1 MWKQGQ
7 DLRKYENANALTIRH
22 YGLVL
27 IALATMWV
35 SFSSGPVLAQ
45 SPAQQKDSITIEGT
59 VRNSAGDPIA
69 EVSVVLEDKSYATH
83 AEMNTKTDGT
93 FVFSPDRAGTYRLRA
108 EKAGL
113 GSAATQL
120 VVLPAEKKKHLD
132 LVIESPTGAKTA
144 PPDKT
149 AASHSSSG
157 AIEFQDKPNFTV
169 AGITDWSNV
178 GLHGSDSSSQTSETL
193 ATETRAL
200 KSSGSAENSPG
211 ASAGAATGRDK
222 PGSESNLR
230 AALARAPNSFEA
242 NHQLGEYYL
251 AAQTFRDA
259 IPLLEAAHRINP
271 GDRANAYDLAAAYKA
286 NGDFA
291 AAREQVRKLLAS
303 GRNGADEHHMLGEL
317 DERSGDPLEAV
328 REFERAARL
337 EPSEQNY
344 FDWGAE
350 LLLHKAAVPAM
361 EVFSKGSGAHPQSA
375 RMLAGLGAAL
385 YAGGSYDEAARRLC
399 EASDLNPSEP
409 APYIFLGQMEKAT
422 PASWPCSVQKLGRF
436 AHDQPGNALGNY
448 YYALVLWKRARTSDN
463 LADAKQAE
471 GLLENAVKINPQLG
485 EAHVQ
490 LGVLYSER
498 GDSDRAIRAYKQAIE
513 VDPGLGEAH
522 YRLSLSYK
530 QIGEDAKAQQEL
542 QAYKE
547 AQKTEAAALGQKRK
561 ELQQFL
567 VILGDQPAAAR
578 PH

>member
-7 DLRKYENANALTIRH
+7 DLRNYENANTLTIRH
-22 YGLVL
+22 YVLVF

-45 SPAQQKDSITIEGT
+45 APAQQKDSITIEGT
-59 VRNSAGDPIA
+59 VRDSAGDPIA
-69 EVSVVLEDKSYATH
+69 EVAVVLEDKGYAAL
-83 AEMNTKTDGT
+83 AEMSTKTDGT

-113 GSAATQL
+113 GSAAAQL
-120 VVLPAEKKKHLD
+120 VMLSGEKKKHLD
-132 LVIESPTGAKTA
+132 LVIESSRGAKTA

-149 AASHSSSG
+149 PATHSSPG
-157 AIEFQDKPNFTV
+157 AIEFQDKPSFTV

-193 ATETRAL
+193 ATETLAL
-200 KSSGSAENSPG
+200 KSSGSGENSPG
-211 ASAGAATGRDK
+211 ASAGATTGSDK

-230 AALARAPNSFEA
+230 AALARAPNSFAA
-242 NHQLGEYYL
+242 NHRLGEYYL
-251 AAQTFRDA
+251 AAKTFPVA
-259 IPLLEAAHRINP
+259 IPLLEAAYRINP

-291 AAREQVRKLLAS
+291 AARAQVRKLLAS
-303 GRNGADEHHMLGEL
+303 GANGADEHHMLGEL

-328 REFERAARL
+328 REFERAVRL

-350 LLLHKAAVPAM
+350 LLLHKAAVPAT

-385 YAGGSYDEAARRLC
+385 YASGSYDEAARRLC
-399 EASDLNPSEP
+399 EASDLNPSES
-409 APYIFLGQMEKAT
+409 APYIFLGQMEKAA
-422 PASWPCSVQKLGRF
+422 PESWPCSEQKLGRF

-448 YYALVLWKRARTSDN
+448 YYALVLWKRARTSEN
-463 LADAKQAE
+463 LADAKQAQ
-471 GLLENAVKINPQLG
+471 GLLENAVKINPRLG
-485 EAHVQ
+485 EAHLQ
-490 LGVLYSER
+490 LGILYSER
-498 GDSDRAIRAYKQAIE
+498 RDSGRAIRAYKQAIE
-513 VDPGLGEAH
+513 VDPSLGEAH

-530 QIGEDAKAQQEL
+530 QIGEHAKARQEL

-547 AQKTEAAALGQKRK
+547 AQKTEAAALEQKRK

-567 VILGDQPAAAR
+567 VILGDQQAAAR